1 MKYTR
6 SLVALAMLLG
16 LTVAVAANIP
26 ESTHAQM
33 NMSAL
38 SAGGVPKSTS
48 GNMTTASTKTDTF
61 SANGIIS
68 SLVFVTQNPNNTI
81 SKGNSAVGIKDA
93 KKFIK
98 VLNNGQK
105 WHTHVITNF
114 RPMNNTKVSL
124 APYRS
129 TSLAGTVYVKLNGT

>member
-6 SLVALAMLLG
+6 SLLGIAMLLG
-16 LTVAVAANIP
+16 LTVVMAANIP
-26 ESTHAQM
+26 ESIYAQM
-33 NMSAL
+33 NMSAP

-81 SKGNSAVGIKDA
+81 NNGNSATVIKDA
-93 KKFIK
+93 KKF
-98 VLNNGQK
+98 V
-105 WHTHVITNF
+105 
-114 RPMNNTKVSL
+114 
-124 APYRS
+124 
-129 TSLAGTVYVKLNGT
+129 LAGFNSQ